1 MKLIRHPSRCF
12 YIKHP
17 RSIRYHT
24 KRPKGPEQFG
34 GRSMLW
40 WPTTFLATEPYK
52 YIVYLFIHSIIEI
65 YTIFWI
71 KWYQAHL
78 FMSMQSRDIQCFMSM
93 KKHNVS
99 GWRFYTIAKKGFF
112 HVRARFFT
120 PRRTV
125 HTIINT
131 RGCTFILLSLKR
143 LSNIAHQL
151 SCYEKYCV
159 QIWCHSS

>member
-78 FMSMQSRDIQCFMSM
+78 FMSMQSQDIQCFMSA

-99 GWRFYTIAKKGFF
+99 EWRFYTTVRPVARGVQGVLGNLPTHPVVHSTEHFF
-112 HVRARFFT
+112 VYSSISFQNLYIYILNYESERAST
-120 PRRTV
+120 
-125 HTIINT
+125 
-131 RGCTFILLSLKR
+131 CLL
-143 LSNIAHQL
+143 
-151 SCYEKYCV
+151 
-159 QIWCHSS
+159 